1 MFKFLQTGCFKWI
14 DPKGFDMNNYTC
26 NSSKDYVFKVDRE
39 YPKELREL
47 HPFAPGKMEIKKEVS
62 KYKWM
67 ILTSITS
74 LLE

>member
-1 MFKFLQTGCFKWI
+1 
-14 DPKGFDMNNYTC
+14 MNNYTC

-62 KYKWM
+62 KYK
-67 ILTSITS
+67 
-74 LLE
+74 